1 MPDDLIPGS
10 EPTFQ
15 SARMSEIEDKFAK
28 AVALMLTA
36 LSHSTGLKD
45 RDQRLVTY
53 WTLATHALPH
63 LDTFPPTR

>member
-1 MPDDLIPGS
+1 
-10 EPTFQ
+10 
-15 SARMSEIEDKFAK
+15 MSEIEDKFAK